1 MSKTAIVVDST
12 AYIPQDLVEKYN
24 LYVIPLSVNW
34 SGETMKDNVDITAEQ
49 FYARLPQTSD
59 IPTTSQPSAGE
70 FVEIFTEAAKNA
82 DAIVAVLISNE
93 LSGTIASAKAAV
105 DMMDG
110 FPIEIV
116 DSQNTSMTQGFL
128 ALEAARAAQAGDK
141 SHTEIADMIRDSI
154 KRMNIVFVVDTLE
167 FLHRGGR
174 IGGASRFVGSLLSI
188 KPVLTLANGVVTPLT
203 KVRTKKKAI
212 KHVLDMAEETM
223 AGKSNVRVAVLQASA
238 MADAEKIKAEV
249 IKRMNPVE
257 IMISDISPVVGTHV
271 GPGTVGLAYTSD

>member
-1 MSKTAIVVDST
+1 MSKTAIIVDST
-12 AYIPQDLVEKYN
+12 AYLPQELVEKHN

-49 FYARLPQTSD
+49 FYTRLPQTSD

-93 LSGTIASAKAAV
+93 LSGTIASARAAA

-116 DSQNTSMTQGFL
+116 DSQHTSMTLGFL
-128 ALEAARAAQAGDK
+128 ALEAARAAEAGDK
-141 SHTEIADMIRDSI
+141 SHTEIADMVRDAI

-174 IGGASRFVGSLLSI
+174 IGGASRFFGSLLSI
-188 KPVLTLANGVVTPLT
+188 KPVLHLANGRVEPLT
-203 KVRTKKKAI
+203 KVRTKKKAV
-212 KHVLDMAEETM
+212 KHVLDMAEAAM

-238 MADAEKIKAEV
+238 MAEAEKIKADV

-257 IMISDISPVVGTHV
+257 IIISDISPVVGTHV
-271 GPGTVGLAYTSD
+271 GPGTVGLAYYSD